1 MTNKNRLEDDD
12 DICSVVILDALSA
25 KNMPS
30 DPYSQINIKAYF
42 EKIIP
47 NKNKAKNVKTRP
59 H

>member
-25 KNMPS
+25 KNIPS

-42 EKIIP
+42 FFLNFQIKIKP
-47 NKNKAKNVKTRP
+47 EM
-59 H
+59 

>member
-12 DICSVVILDALSA
+12 DICSMVILDALSA

-42 EKIIP
+42 KKKKFQIKIKP
-47 NKNKAKNVKTRP
+47 EM
-59 H
+59 